1 MKRSDL
7 AKKYFPNAEIIS
19 IKDMQDKDRFTIVKI
34 NN

>member
-1 MKRSDL
+1 MIDL

-34 NN
+34 N